1 MSSGPFHL
9 DGLAGE
15 NLFLD
20 WQSQSLGPVPLVN
33 RELCMSI
40 KKFRPVL
47 VAAVCFALSSAPVMF
62 VPASVHAAE
71 KQEAVSVKVGKPLK
85 EAIDAAQAKKFDD
98 ALNKLRDAEAIA
110 DKTAFDQFKINQT
123 YQWIYISQKKY
134 AEAAAVTEKLL
145 DSGMLTP
152 AEVETSTKQVFQMY
166 LQVKNYPKAQDALQR
181 WLKSHPND
189 SEMQANL
196 GLLQFQTGQTKQA
209 AETLNAVVNST
220 ERSGSVPK
228 EDWLQALFKIS
239 YTNAGN
245 TMDKSSLSVVEKLVK
260 YYPKEAY
267 WQALLAGLRGQ
278 LTNDT
283 ARFELYRLMLS
294 VGTLK
299 DASDYVEMAQ
309 LANNFG
315 FPGEALAVL
324 DAGYAKNILGTGADK
339 DRHDRLRA
347 NFQKAAAA
355 DKAALPT
362 LEKNAA
368 KSASG
373 QEDASLGEDYIGY
386 GMYQESIAALERG
399 LGKGGI
405 KRPDQAQ
412 IALGVAYLRA
422 GQPDKARAAFKQV
435 TGESDL
441 ARIANLWALHA
452 LAKK

>member
-1 MSSGPFHL
+1 
-9 DGLAGE
+9 
-15 NLFLD
+15 
-20 WQSQSLGPVPLVN
+20 
-33 RELCMSI
+33 MSI
-40 KKFRPVL
+40 KKFRSV
-47 VAAVCFALSSAPVMF
+47 VFVAVCFALSSTPVLF
-62 VPASVHAAE
+62 APASVSAAE

-98 ALNKLRDAEAIA
+98 ALVKLRAAEAVS
-110 DKTAFDQFKINQT
+110 DKTEFDQFKINQT

-134 AEAAAVTEKLL
+134 AEAAVVTEKLL
-145 DSGMLTP
+145 DSGMLSA
-152 AEVETSTKQVFQMY
+152 AEVETSTKQAFQMY

-189 SEMQANL
+189 SEMKANL
-196 GLLQFQTGQTKQA
+196 GLLQYQAGQTKQA
-209 AETLNAVVNST
+209 AETLNAVV
-220 ERSGSVPK
+220 GSVEKTGAAPK

-245 TMDKSSLSVVEKLVK
+245 TMDKPTLAVVEKLVK

-283 ARFELYRLMLS
+283 ARFQLYRLMLS

-299 DASDYVEMAQ
+299 EANDYVEMAQ

-324 DAGYAKNILGTGADK
+324 EAGYAKNILGTGGDK

-347 NFQKAAAA
+347 SFQKAATA
-355 DKAALPT
+355 DKAALPA
-362 LEKNAA
+362 LERNAA
-368 KSASG
+368 KAASG
-373 QEDASLGEDYIGY
+373 QEDVALGEDYIGY
-386 GMYQESIAALERG
+386 GMYQEAVTALDRG
-399 LGKGGI
+399 LGKGNV

-412 IALGVAYLRA
+412 IALGVAHLRA

-435 TGESDL
+435 TGDSDL
-441 ARIANLWALHA
+441 ARIASLWSLHA